1 MKNSKKQETSN
12 DSSNGNNGVTF
23 FAYNNE
29 QIDYIK
35 LAVLAASAVKK
46 HMKNNQTCLITDQ
59 GSLQWGVESL
69 STDVLNNT
77 FDYFIT
83 EEPENKT
90 NIRKFYDS
98 PWTTFECQF
107 ENWNKNDVIKLTP
120 FDKTLMLDVDFLVNN
135 NFLDTVFELT
145 EPLMLY
151 TDAITLRNEK
161 PFHILERKLHKKGIP
176 MLWSTAI
183 YFDKNDEV
191 VQLFFKLW
199 SNIKDN
205 WDFYRYLYGFSTK
218 IYRTDFAIS
227 IATHILNGFVEKNTL
242 IKSLPDNPMKYVE
255 PKDDIESVLSDGVR
269 FLSHKP
275 DEEWLHMLAVS
286 KNENL
291 HIMNKRAI
299 DRNWD
304 KLMELY
310 E

>member
-1 MKNSKKQETSN
+1 MKKLKKQGTSN
-12 DSSNGNNGVTF
+12 DLSNGNNGVVF

-29 QIDYIK
+29 QIDYVR

-46 HMKNNQTCLITDQ
+46 HMKNNQTCLITNKS
-59 GSLQWGVESL
+59 SLDW
-69 STDVLNNT
+69 STKSITSKVLDKA
-77 FDYFIT
+77 FDHIVL
-83 EEPENKT
+83 EEPEYKS

-98 PWTTFECQF
+98 PWSTFKCQF

-135 NFLDTVFELT
+135 NFLDVPFGIE

-161 PFHILERKLHKKGIP
+161 PFHILERRLHKKGIP

-183 YFDKNDEV
+183 YFDKNDGM
-191 VQLFFKLW
+191 VQSFFELW
-199 SNIKDN
+199 NHIKDN

-218 IYRTDFAIS
+218 IYRTDFAVS
-227 IATHILNGFVEKNTL
+227 IATHILNGFIENTL
-242 IKSLPDNPMKYVE
+242 VKPLPDNPMKYVE
-255 PKDDIESVLSDGVR
+255 PKDDIESVLIDGVR

-275 DEEWLHMLAVS
+275 DEEWLHMLVVS

-299 DRNWD
+299 NRSWGE
-304 KLMELY
+304 LMELY

>member
-1 MKNSKKQETSN
+1 MKKLKKQGTSN
-12 DSSNGNNGVTF
+12 DLSNGNNGVVF

-29 QIDYIK
+29 QIDYVR
-35 LAVLAASAVKK
+35 LAVLVASAVKK
-46 HMKNNQTCLITDQ
+46 HMKNNQTCLITNKS
-59 GSLQWGVESL
+59 SLDW
-69 STDVLNNT
+69 STKSITSKVLDKA
-77 FDYFIT
+77 FDHIVL
-83 EEPENKT
+83 EEPEYKS

-98 PWTTFECQF
+98 PWSTFKCQF

-135 NFLDTVFELT
+135 NFLDVPFGIE

-161 PFHILERKLHKKGIP
+161 PFHILERRLHKKGIP

-183 YFDKNDEV
+183 YFDKNDDM
-191 VQLFFKLW
+191 VQSFFELW
-199 SNIKDN
+199 NHIKDN

-218 IYRTDFAIS
+218 IYRTDFAVS
-227 IATHILNGFVEKNTL
+227 IATHILNGFIENTL
-242 IKSLPDNPMKYVE
+242 VKPLPDNPMKYVE
-255 PKDDIESVLSDGVR
+255 PKDDIESVLIDGVR

-275 DEEWLHMLAVS
+275 DEEWLHMLVVS

>member
-1 MKNSKKQETSN
+1 MKNSKKQEISN

-59 GSLQWGVESL
+59 GSLDWSIKSL
-69 STDVLNNT
+69 SVNILNT
-77 FDYFIT
+77 AFDHFIISD
-83 EEPENKT
+83 PVCKP

-98 PWTTFECQF
+98 PWTTFESQF
-107 ENWNKNDVIKLTP
+107 ENWNKNDVIELTP

-135 NFLDTVFELT
+135 NLLDMAFGIN

-151 TDAITLRNEK
+151 TDAKTLRNEK
-161 PFHILERKLHKKGIP
+161 PFHILERRLHKHGIP

-183 YFDKNDEV
+183 YFDKHDKV
-191 VQLFFKLW
+191 VQLFFDLW
-199 SNIKDN
+199 VHIKDN
-205 WDFYRYLYGFSTK
+205 WDFYRYLYGFKST
-218 IYRTDFAIS
+218 IYRTDFAVS
-227 IATHILNGFVEKNTL
+227 IAIHMLNGFVENTL
-242 IKSLPDNPMKYVE
+242 VKSLPGNPMKYVE
-255 PKDDIESVLSDGVR
+255 PKDDIQDVLSDGSIQC
-269 FLSHKP
+269 LSHKP
-275 DEEWLHMLAVS
+275 DEEWLHILAVC

>member
-1 MKNSKKQETSN
+1 MKKSKKQGISN

-29 QIDYIK
+29 QIDYIR

-46 HMKNNQTCLITDQ
+46 HMKNNQTCLITNKS
-59 GSLQWGVESL
+59 SLDW
-69 STDVLNNT
+69 STKSITNKVLNKA
-77 FDYFIT
+77 FDHIIS
-83 EEPENKT
+83 EEPDHKP

-98 PWTTFECQF
+98 PWATFECQF

-135 NFLDTVFELT
+135 NFLDVPFGIE

-151 TDAITLRNEK
+151 TDAITLRNER
-161 PFHILERKLHKKGIP
+161 PFHLLERKLHKNGIP

-191 VQLFFKLW
+191 VQLFFELW
-199 SNIKDN
+199 GHIKDN

-218 IYRTDFAIS
+218 IYRTDFAVS
-227 IATHILNGFVEKNTL
+227 IATHVLNGFIENTL
-242 IKSLPDNPMKYVE
+242 VKSLPDNPMKYVE
-255 PKDDIESVLSDGVR
+255 PKDDIERVLLDGVR

-275 DEEWLHMLAVS
+275 DEEWLHIFAVC

-291 HIMNKRAI
+291 HIMNKKAI

>member
-1 MKNSKKQETSN
+1 MKKSKKQETSN
-12 DSSNGNNGVTF
+12 ASLNGNNGVTF

-29 QIDYIK
+29 QIDYIR

-46 HMKNNQTCLITDQ
+46 HMKNNQTCLITNKS
-59 GSLQWGVESL
+59 SLDW
-69 STDVLNNT
+69 STKSITNKTLNKV
-77 FDYFIT
+77 FDHIIT
-83 EEPENKT
+83 EEPDHKP

-98 PWTTFECQF
+98 PWATFECQF

-135 NFLDTVFELT
+135 NFLDVAFGIE

-161 PFHILERKLHKKGIP
+161 PFHLLERKLHKNGIP

-183 YFDKNDEV
+183 YFDKNDKV
-191 VQLFFKLW
+191 VQLFFELW
-199 SNIKDN
+199 GHIKDN

-218 IYRTDFAIS
+218 IYRTDFAVS
-227 IATHILNGFVEKNTL
+227 IATHMLNGFVENTL
-242 IKSLPDNPMKYVE
+242 VKSLPDNPMKYVE
-255 PKDDIESVLSDGVR
+255 PKDDIESVLSDGIR

-291 HIMNKRAI
+291 HIMNKKAI
-299 DRNWD
+299 DRNWG

>member
-1 MKNSKKQETSN
+1 MKKSKKQETSN
-12 DSSNGNNGVTF
+12 DLLTGNNGVAF

-46 HMKNNQTCLITDQ
+46 HMKNNQTCLITDKS
-59 GSLQWGVESL
+59 SLDWNSK
-69 STDVLNNT
+69 SMTSKVLDKV
-77 FDYFIT
+77 FDHIIT
-83 EEPENKT
+83 EEPKHKS

-98 PWTTFECQF
+98 PWATFECQF

-135 NFLDTVFELT
+135 NLFDIAFKLD

-161 PFHILERKLHKKGIP
+161 PFHALERRLHKKGIP

-183 YFDKNDEV
+183 YFDKNDDI
-191 VQLFFKLW
+191 VQLFFELW
-199 SNIKDN
+199 NHIKDN

-218 IYRTDFAIS
+218 IYRTDFAVS
-227 IATHILNGFVEKNTL
+227 IATHMLNGFVENTL
-242 IKSLPDNPMKYVE
+242 VKPLPDNPMKYVE
-255 PKDDIESVLSDGVR
+255 PKDDIQDILSDGIR
-269 FLSHKP
+269 CLSHKP
-275 DEEWLHMLAVS
+275 DEEWLHIFVNS

-304 KLMELY
+304 KLMRLY

>member
-1 MKNSKKQETSN
+1 MKKSKKQETSN
-12 DSSNGNNGVTF
+12 DSLTGNNGVTF

-29 QIDYIK
+29 QIDYIR
-35 LAVLAASAVKK
+35 LAILAASAVKK
-46 HMKNNQTCLITDQ
+46 HMKNNQTCLITDKS
-59 GSLQWGVESL
+59 SLDWNSK
-69 STDVLNNT
+69 SMTSKVLDKV
-77 FDYFIT
+77 FDHIIT
-83 EEPENKT
+83 EEPKHKS

-98 PWTTFECQF
+98 PWATFECQF

-135 NFLDTVFELT
+135 NLFDIAFKLD

-161 PFHILERKLHKKGIP
+161 PFHVLERRLHKKGIP

-183 YFDKNDEV
+183 YFDKNDEI

-199 SNIKDN
+199 GHIKNN

-218 IYRTDFAIS
+218 IYRTDFAVS
-227 IATHILNGFVEKNTL
+227 IATHMLNGFIENTL
-242 IKSLPDNPMKYVE
+242 VKSLPDNPMKYVE
-255 PKDDIESVLSDGVR
+255 PKDDIESVSLDGVR

-275 DEEWLHMLAVS
+275 DEEWLHILTIC

-291 HIMNKRAI
+291 HVMNKLAI
-299 DRNWD
+299 NRNWG

>member
-1 MKNSKKQETSN
+1 MKKSKKQGISN

-46 HMKNNQTCLITDQ
+46 HMKNNQTCLITNKT
-59 GSLQWGVESL
+59 SLDWGKKSV
-69 STDVLNNT
+69 TTKVLDKA
-77 FDYFIT
+77 FDHIVI
-83 EEPENKT
+83 EEPEYKS

-98 PWTTFECQF
+98 PWSTFKCQF
-107 ENWNKNDVIKLTP
+107 ENWNKNNVIKLTP

-135 NFLDTVFELT
+135 DVLDIAFGLD

-151 TDAITLRNEK
+151 TDAITLRNLQ
-161 PFHILERKLHKKGIP
+161 PHFTSERKLHKNGIP

-191 VQLFFKLW
+191 VDLFFEMW
-199 SNIKDN
+199 SHVKDN
-205 WDFYRYLYGFSTK
+205 WDFYRYLYGFQTT
-218 IYRTDFAIS
+218 IFRTDFAVS
-227 IATHILNGFVEKNTL
+227 IATHVLTGFVKNTL
-242 IKSLPDNPMKYVE
+242 VKPLPDNPMKYVE
-255 PKDDIESVLSDGVR
+255 PKDDIQDVLSDGIR
-269 FLSHKP
+269 CLSHKP
-275 DEEWLHMLAVS
+275 DEEWLHIFVNS

-304 KLMELY
+304 KLMRLY

>member
-1 MKNSKKQETSN
+1 MKKLKKQETSN
-12 DSSNGNNGVTF
+12 DLSNGNNGVTF

-29 QIDYIK
+29 QIDYIR

-46 HMKNNQTCLITDQ
+46 HMKNNQTCLITNKS
-59 GSLQWGVESL
+59 SLDW
-69 STDVLNNT
+69 STKSITNKVLNKA
-77 FDYFIT
+77 FDHIIS
-83 EEPENKT
+83 EEPDHKP

-98 PWTTFECQF
+98 PWATFECQF

-135 NFLDTVFELT
+135 NFLDVPFGIE

-151 TDAITLRNEK
+151 TDAITLRNER
-161 PFHILERKLHKKGIP
+161 PFHLLERKLHKNGIP

-191 VQLFFKLW
+191 VQLFFELW
-199 SNIKDN
+199 GHIKDN

-218 IYRTDFAIS
+218 IYRTDFAVS
-227 IATHILNGFVEKNTL
+227 IATHVLNGFIENTL
-242 IKSLPDNPMKYVE
+242 VKSLPDNPMKYVE
-255 PKDDIESVLSDGVR
+255 PKDDIERVLLDGVR

-275 DEEWLHMLAVS
+275 DEEWLHIFAVC

-291 HIMNKRAI
+291 HIMNKKAI

>member
-1 MKNSKKQETSN
+1 MKKSKKQETSN
-12 DSSNGNNGVTF
+12 ASLNGNNGVTF

-29 QIDYIK
+29 QIDYIR

-46 HMKNNQTCLITDQ
+46 HMKNNQTCLITNKS
-59 GSLQWGVESL
+59 SLDW
-69 STDVLNNT
+69 STKSITNKVLNKA
-77 FDYFIT
+77 FDHIIS
-83 EEPENKT
+83 EEPDHKP

-98 PWTTFECQF
+98 PWATFECQF
-107 ENWNKNDVIKLTP
+107 ENWNKNDVIELTP

-135 NFLDTVFELT
+135 NFLDMAFGIE

-151 TDAITLRNEK
+151 TDAITLRNER
-161 PFHILERKLHKKGIP
+161 PFHLLERKLHKNGIP

-191 VQLFFKLW
+191 VQLFFELW
-199 SNIKDN
+199 GHIKDN

-218 IYRTDFAIS
+218 IYRTDFAVS
-227 IATHILNGFVEKNTL
+227 IATHVLNGFIENTL
-242 IKSLPDNPMKYVE
+242 VKSLPDNPMKYVE
-255 PKDDIESVLSDGVR
+255 PKDDIESVLLDGVR

-275 DEEWLHMLAVS
+275 DEEWLHIFAVC

-291 HIMNKRAI
+291 HIMNKKAI